1 MLIGKLRLLPLAFCL
16 LCVTAY
22 GQQMKLEPGS
32 PVDREIAGGES
43 HIYQITLT
51 AGQFARFRLEQRAID
66 AALILNAPDGKQLVE
81 MNLTR
86 AGDEESLS
94 LEAAVSGDYHPEVRA
109 GGLATLR
116 GTYRLEA
123 VGKAAATA
131 QDKQR
136 IAAESLMIESDKLVP
151 QGGKAAPKIIENMQ
165 RALAIWR
172 EQNQPSWEARGD

>member
-1 MLIGKLRLLPLAFCL
+1 MLTGKPGWLPLVFCV

-22 GQQMKLEPGS
+22 GQEMKLEPGN
-32 PVDREIAGGES
+32 PVEHEIAGGES
-43 HIYQITLT
+43 HTYRFRLT

-81 MNLTR
+81 MKLTR

-94 LEAAVSGDYHPEVRA
+94 LEAAVSGDYHLTVRA

-123 VGKAAATA
+123 LGKAAATA
-131 QDKQR
+131 QGQTAHCRRVVNDR
-136 IAAESLMIESDKLVP
+136 SDLLSP
-151 QGGKAAPKIIENMQ
+151 QAGKAAPKIIENLQ
-165 RALAIWR
+165 QTLAVWR
-172 EQNQPSWEARGD
+172 E